1 MTDTLILGATGTT
14 GSELVRR
21 LAAKGVRAL
30 RATHRKPAHA
40 DDVQLDLASGSGV
53 REAFATAR
61 RSFLMCP
68 PGFTN
73 QDVLL
78 GRAIEAAREARHER
92 VVLMSAMGADA
103 DPSAPLRKAEL
114 ALERS
119 GLPFA
124 ILRPNWF
131 MQNFHTFWLHSIRT
145 QGRIQ
150 LPVGT
155 AKGSFLDARDTAACA
170 AELLAGAAPLGS
182 AWDLTGPEALDHDA
196 VAALLTRACGRPI
209 QYEDISPEA
218 ARAGLLAAGL
228 PPDYAEF
235 LLLILSF
242 FKAGYSARVTDS
254 VLRLSG
260 RAPTTFEQYAL
271 DHRQFWA

>member
-1 MTDTLILGATGTT
+1 MTDILVLGATGTT
-14 GSELVRR
+14 GGELVR
-21 LAAKGVRAL
+21 LLENKGARAL
-30 RATHRKPAHA
+30 RATHRPARHA
-40 DDVQLDLASGSGV
+40 NDVQLDLGTGAGV
-53 REAFATAR
+53 REAFAQAR

-73 QDVLL
+73 QDALL
-78 GRAIEAAREARHER
+78 GRAIDAAREARHER

-103 DPSAPLRKAEL
+103 DPTAPLRKAEL

-145 QGRIQ
+145 LGRIQ
-150 LPVGT
+150 LPVGS
-155 AKGSFLDARDTAACA
+155 AKGSFVDARDTAACA
-170 AELLAGAAPLGS
+170 AELLVGSAPLG
-182 AWDLTGPEALDHDA
+182 AAYDLTGPEALDHTS
-196 VAALLTRACGRPI
+196 VAAILSRVSGRDI
-209 QYEDISPEA
+209 RYEDITPEA
-218 ARAGLLAAGL
+218 ARADLLAAGL

-242 FKAGYSARVTDS
+242 FRAGYSARTTDN
-254 VLRLSG
+254 VQLLTG
-260 RAPTTFEQYAL
+260 RPASPFERYAH
-271 DHRQFWA
+271 DHRQAWA

>member
-1 MTDTLILGATGTT
+1 MTDVLVLGATGST
-14 GSELVRR
+14 GGELVR
-21 LAAKGVRAL
+21 LLETKGARAL
-30 RATHRKPAHA
+30 RATHRPARNA
-40 DDVQLDLASGSGV
+40 NDVQLDLSSGAGV
-53 REAFATAR
+53 REAFARTR

-78 GRAIEAAREARHER
+78 GRAIDAAREARHER

-103 DPSAPLRKAEL
+103 DPTAPMRKAEL

-119 GLPFA
+119 GLAFA

-145 QGRIQ
+145 LGRIQ
-150 LPVGT
+150 LPVGS
-155 AKGSFLDARDTAACA
+155 AKGSFIDTRDTAACA
-170 AELLAGAAPLGS
+170 AELLVGAAPLGK
-182 AWDLTGPEALDHDA
+182 AYDLTGPQALDHTT
-196 VAALLTRACGRPI
+196 VAAILSRISGRDI
-209 QYEDISPEA
+209 QYEDITPEA

-228 PPDYAEF
+228 PADYAEF

-242 FKAGYSARVTDS
+242 FRAGYSARTTDN
-254 VLRLSG
+254 VQLLTG
-260 RAPTTFEQYAL
+260 RAPTTFERYAQ
-271 DHRQFWA
+271 DHRQAWA